1 MGCCLSKPKIVEST
15 PAQPVVIE
23 IPAVDQNPMRCKN
36 ESIVV
41 ESVSI
46 NVVQDT
52 VETVTEPST
61 IAKEVSETISESSTH
76 VVVAEAVQTVI
87 ELTKPEIETIRKSI
101 VPTQIELY
109 KESVGVIDKHLRPTV
124 V

>member
-1 MGCCLSKPKIVEST
+1 MGCCWSKPKIVEST
-15 PAQPVVIE
+15 PTQPVVIE
-23 IPAVDQNPMRCKN
+23 IPAVDQNPMMSKN

-46 NVVQDT
+46 DIVQDA
-52 VETVTEPST
+52 VETVAKSLE
-61 IAKEVSETISESSTH
+61 IAKEVSQATAESSTH

-87 ELTKPEIETIRKSI
+87 ESTKPEIETIRKSI

-109 KESVGVIDKHLRPTV
+109 KESVGVIDKHLRPSV